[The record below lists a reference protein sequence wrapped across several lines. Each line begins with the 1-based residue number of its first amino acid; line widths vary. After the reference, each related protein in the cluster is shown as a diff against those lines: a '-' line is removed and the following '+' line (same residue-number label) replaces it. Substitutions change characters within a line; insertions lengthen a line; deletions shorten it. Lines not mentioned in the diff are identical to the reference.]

1 MAPNA
6 GNGYFKC
13 LQYAV
18 GIIEDFHK
26 QVAIKHCFECN
37 AYLQPQRTWIKT
49 PVELNELLTFCV
61 DRLKNLNKFRNGDMF
76 RHAAM
81 DIIAIFSEKVWMITF
96 GDDKLA
102 RISLLFYLVRGKTL
116 THVHP
121 LQLVIE
127 AAPVWPNDKPSP
139 VKDGGNETYQR
150 LLRSELFGSD
160 FDSFGSPAGGG
171 GHVASPISPS
181 KNILRFKTEHSGP
194 NSPYSP
200 SRCTAPTS
208 PGSSPPPPTTPTVSS
223 PPPPKTPSTPTTTKS
238 PPPPKSP
245 STTPSTSPSSSSLD
259 TRVIVGIAIGAIA
272 ILVVLSLYCIFCS
285 KKKKRRREEP
295 GYYVP
300 PPTGPK

>member
-1 MAPNA
+1 MEQQQQQQSSSMQFDSKEQSEYFGPKIQAWFYSDMSLYMKRKSNHIVALKVLFKSQLQQSQVEHQLRREVEIQSLLRHPSILHLY
-6 GNGYFKC
+6 GYF
-13 LQYAV
+13 Y
-18 GIIEDFHK
+18 D
-26 QVAIKHCFECN
+26 QV
-37 AYLQPQRTWIKT
+37 
-49 PVELNELLTFCV
+49 
-61 DRLKNLNKFRNGDMF
+61 
-76 RHAAM
+76 
-81 DIIAIFSEKVWMITF
+81 
-96 GDDKLA
+96 
-102 RISLLFYLVRGKTL
+102 RISAD
-116 THVHP
+116 
-121 LQLVIE
+121 IE

-171 GHVASPISPS
+171 GQVASPISPS

-259 TRVIVGIAIGAIA
+259 TRVIVGIAIGTIA
-272 ILVVLSLYCIFCS
+272 ILMVHSLYCIFCS